1 MENSIYRIIDVNFN
15 RSREACR
22 MIEEFCRFSLNSKV
36 LTDRTKAIRH
46 KICENINKLDT
57 GKLIANRDTDTDV
70 GAARQIDEQM
80 QRNCLRDSFTAAC
93 KRLTEALRVLTEMTT
108 SFDKHV
114 SGQMEELRFR
124 AYALEKEIALFADT
138 ASKFDKVRLYVLIT
152 SEDPMEIIDLTNKC
166 IDGGADCIQLRAKQ
180 MPGDQMYAAANAM
193 VELCKEAGVISIV
206 NDRTDIA
213 IAAGADGVHL
223 GQNDLSVEQAG
234 KLALSPLII
243 GKSTHNPDQLK
254 EAILELPTYIGLGS
268 VFSTGTKPDA
278 EPVGLDYIKKAVST
292 LQNSGIKH
300 VAIGGITTDNIES
313 VLKAGARAVAV
324 CSAVTES
331 ENPVQAC
338 KAIKQQINR
347 YFS

>member
-1 MENSIYRIIDVNFN
+1 
-15 RSREACR
+15 
-22 MIEEFCRFSLNSKV
+22 
-36 LTDRTKAIRH
+36 
-46 KICENINKLDT
+46 
-57 GKLIANRDTDTDV
+57 
-70 GAARQIDEQM
+70 
-80 QRNCLRDSFTAAC
+80 
-93 KRLTEALRVLTEMTT
+93 
-108 SFDKHV
+108 
-114 SGQMEELRFR
+114 
-124 AYALEKEIALFADT
+124 
-138 ASKFDKVRLYVLIT
+138 
-152 SEDPMEIIDLTNKC
+152 
-166 IDGGADCIQLRAKQ
+166 
-180 MPGDQMYAAANAM
+180 
-193 VELCKEAGVISIV
+193 
-206 NDRTDIA
+206 
-213 IAAGADGVHL
+213 
-223 GQNDLSVEQAG
+223 
-234 KLALSPLII
+234 LII